1 MKNLIK
7 KAIGK
12 AKTAAKVTKEA
23 VRELTE
29 EDPGFCLAMAALLGA
44 QATFLVAQIL
54 VAYGTNKQYSNYV
67 DGWNDGA
74 EETRKNLITALV
86 NNRIGHGE
94 SEADAFKM
102 ANGLV
107 ETVERR

>member
-12 AKTAAKVTKEA
+12 AKTAAKDTMEGLRDLTK
-23 VRELTE
+23 
-29 EDPGFCLAMAALLGA
+29 EDPGFCLAMTALLGA
-44 QATFLVAQIL
+44 QMTLLVIQGLVANE
-54 VAYGTNKQYSNYV
+54 TNKQYGNYI

-74 EETRKNLITALV
+74 EETRKSLITALV

-94 SEADAFKM
+94 SEADAFKL

-107 ETVERR
+107 ETVERK

>member
-12 AKTAAKVTKEA
+12 AKVTKEA
-23 VRELTE
+23 VRDLTE
-29 EDPGFCLAMAALLGA
+29 EDPGFCLAMAAMLGT
-44 QATFLVAQIL
+44 QATFLIAQIL
-54 VAYGTNKQYSNYV
+54 VAYGTNKQYGNYV

-94 SEADAFKM
+94 SEADAFKL

-107 ETVERR
+107 ETVERK

>member
-29 EDPGFCLAMAALLGA
+29 EDPGFCLAMMAILSVE
-44 QATFLVAQIL
+44 ATMLAIAIWDTNRF
-54 VAYGTNKQYSNYV
+54 NKQYGNYV

-74 EETRKNLITALV
+74 EETRKSLITALV

-94 SEADAFKM
+94 SEADAFKL

-107 ETVERR
+107 EYVERK

>member
-12 AKTAAKVTKEA
+12 AKTAAKDTMEA
-23 VRELTE
+23 VRDLTE

-54 VAYGTNKQYSNYV
+54 VAYGTDKQYGNYI
-67 DGWNDGA
+67 DGWHDGA
-74 EETRKNLITALV
+74 EEIRKSLITALV

-94 SEADAFKM
+94 SEADAFKL

-107 ETVERR
+107 ETVKRK